1 MPEMPDQQAKS
12 REFRDLM
19 GHFCT
24 GVTIVTGC
32 LEGAPW
38 GFTAQ
43 SFVALSLEPELIAV
57 CPANSSD
64 SWPSIA
70 RSHAFC
76 VNFLKDTQ
84 ADLSGR
90 FAQTGTDKFDGIA
103 WCAKATGSPVLGSSI
118 AYVDCSLVR
127 EVEAG
132 DHSIAIG
139 KVEELGLIDSDAS
152 PLLFYRGAYRT
163 LAVPHRS

>member
-1 MPEMPDQQAKS
+1 MPERQANS

-24 GVTIVTGC
+24 GVTVVTGC
-32 LEGAPW
+32 LDGTPW

-43 SFVALSLEPELIAV
+43 SFVALSLDPELVAV

-70 RSHAFC
+70 RSGFFC
-76 VNFLKDTQ
+76 VNFLKSSQ

-90 FAQTGTDKFDGIA
+90 FAQTGVEKFDGIA
-103 WCAKATGSPVLGSSI
+103 WSAKATGSPVLSSCI

-127 EVEAG
+127 EVDAG

-139 KVEELGLIDSDAS
+139 KVEDLGFIERDAS
-152 PLLFYRGAYRT
+152 PLLFYRGAYRQ
-163 LAVPHRS
+163 LAAPQAPQDS

>member
-1 MPEMPDQQAKS
+1 MPTRQADS

-24 GVTIVTGC
+24 GVTVVTGN
-32 LEGAPW
+32 LDGTPW

-43 SFVALSLEPELIAV
+43 SFVALSLDPELVAV

-70 RSHAFC
+70 RSGAFC
-76 VNFLKDTQ
+76 VNFLKGTQ
-84 ADLSGR
+84 EALSDR
-90 FAQTGTDKFDGIA
+90 FAQTGMDKFEGIG
-103 WCAKATGSPVLGSSI
+103 WSAKATGSPVLDSGI
-118 AYVDCSLVR
+118 AYVDCSLVQ

-132 DHSIAIG
+132 DHQIAIG
-139 KVEELGLIDSDAS
+139 KVEDLGLLDEQAS
-152 PLLFYRGAYRT
+152 PLLFYRGAYRQVAT
-163 LAVPHRS
+163 LHQE

>member
-1 MPEMPDQQAKS
+1 MQDRQANS

-19 GHFCT
+19 GRFCT
-24 GVTIVTGC
+24 GVTVVTGC
-32 LEGAPW
+32 LEGVPW

-43 SFVALSLEPELIAV
+43 SFVALSLDPELVAV

-70 RSHAFC
+70 RSNAFC
-76 VNFLKDTQ
+76 VNFLKSTQ
-84 ADLSGR
+84 ADLSTR

-103 WCAKATGSPVLGSSI
+103 WHGRATGSPVLDSSI

-127 EVEAG
+127 EIEAG

-139 KVEELGLIDSDAS
+139 RVEDLGLIDSNAS

-163 LAVPHRS
+163 LATSHRS